1 MDPDVAFRRAPERE
15 KRTRQNPQAE
25 ALKDQ
30 YAGGLS
36 RRVAAERSA
45 AVEAADALDSAREKN
60 ETQFLRAPA
69 ERSGRTPRRLD
80 AATELEQIEA
90 ALPLAEAAGL
100 PANAPEVVAALAR
113 RDRALATL
121 EREAILEEVAMV
133 DCSNAEEC
141 DVVEFEALLEEARS
155 LGVDAAAAA
164 AQARALETAGA
175 ERASKVAAAILFRD
189 EAARFYDGPVA
200 PKKNVV
206 DENIVPDL

>member
-1 MDPDVAFRRAPERE
+1 
-15 KRTRQNPQAE
+15 
-25 ALKDQ
+25 
-30 YAGGLS
+30 
-36 RRVAAERSA
+36 
-45 AVEAADALDSAREKN
+45 
-60 ETQFLRAPA
+60 
-69 ERSGRTPRRLD
+69 
-80 AATELEQIEA
+80 
-90 ALPLAEAAGL
+90 
-100 PANAPEVVAALAR
+100 
-113 RDRALATL
+113 
-121 EREAILEEVAMV
+121 MV